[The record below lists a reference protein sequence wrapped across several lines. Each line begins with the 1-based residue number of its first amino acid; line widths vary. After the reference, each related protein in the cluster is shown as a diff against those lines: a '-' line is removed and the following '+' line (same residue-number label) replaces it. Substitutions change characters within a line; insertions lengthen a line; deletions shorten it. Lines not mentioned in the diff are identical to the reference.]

1 MRRTRRDSVGQG
13 KGKHEYHDSL
23 PRGGQAC
30 PPTPG
35 TGEPVHA
42 AGAAV
47 PRSPYWLRRLRDGDL
62 TTARPAEKPAE
73 KEGVKEKA

>member
-1 MRRTRRDSVGQG
+1 MNTMTVYPVAGRLVR
-13 KGKHEYHDSL
+13 H
-23 PRGGQAC
+23 
-30 PPTPG
+30 PG
-35 TGEPVHA
+35 TGEPVPA

-47 PRSPYWLRRLRDGDL
+47 PRSPYWLRRLRDGDQ